1 MSLTARLTLLFVLVS
16 SAVLLALGL
25 VIAGS
30 VEQHFEEQDMEVL
43 TAKMERT
50 RQALGSLSALSD
62 VPELMGALDNAL
74 VGHHG
79 LAVVVMDA
87 KQRTLFSNFGMNW
100 PKAGEVD
107 TALRS
112 PMTPVLWTLDGQTYR
127 AVVAPVAT
135 GLLDAPVVTVVV
147 ALDTVHHQQFMTMFQ
162 RTLWA
167 FIAGAAALCSVL
179 GWVAVRRGLA
189 PLRTM
194 RDQTSGVTAK
204 NLNYRL
210 PLERLPR
217 ELIELARSLNA
228 MLARLEDAFV
238 RLTAFSS
245 DIAHELRTPVSNL
258 MTETQVAL
266 SRARTSEDYL
276 RVLESNAEEYE
287 HLSRMISDML
297 LLAKADNG
305 WVVPRRERLN
315 LLAEVRAVFDYY
327 EAVAEEKGVRFSLSG
342 EGDLSA
348 DRLMLR
354 RALGNLVSNAVRH
367 AHPNTSVSVTIQ
379 GGPEGVVIRVENT
392 GDVIPFEYLERVFER
407 FFRADAS
414 RQNRSEGTGLGLA
427 ITQSIVIAHGG
438 TLSVESSSA
447 RTVFLVQF
455 PTELA
460 MQASKLFI

>member
-1 MSLTARLTLLFVLVS
+1 MTGNMSLTARLTLLFVLVS

-50 RQALGSLSALSD
+50 RQALGLLSALSD

-87 KQRTLFSNFGMNW
+87 KQRTLFANFGMNW

-217 ELIELARSLNA
+217 YWWQGTSPAR
-228 MLARLEDAFV
+228 RP
-238 RLTAFSS
+238 
-245 DIAHELRTPVSNL
+245 TPGSC
-258 MTETQVAL
+258 TGRKRC
-266 SRARTSEDYL
+266 SR
-276 RVLESNAEEYE
+276 
-287 HLSRMISDML
+287 
-297 LLAKADNG
+297 
-305 WVVPRRERLN
+305 
-315 LLAEVRAVFDYY
+315 
-327 EAVAEEKGVRFSLSG
+327 
-342 EGDLSA
+342 
-348 DRLMLR
+348 
-354 RALGNLVSNAVRH
+354 
-367 AHPNTSVSVTIQ
+367 
-379 GGPEGVVIRVENT
+379 
-392 GDVIPFEYLERVFER
+392 
-407 FFRADAS
+407 
-414 RQNRSEGTGLGLA
+414 
-427 ITQSIVIAHGG
+427 
-438 TLSVESSSA
+438 
-447 RTVFLVQF
+447 
-455 PTELA
+455 
-460 MQASKLFI
+460 